1 MEAANTIPLKFAHS
15 ENEDSVKKSSEFYK
29 EMITRRSVRDISSAP
44 VDKEVIENILRVAA
58 SAPSGANKQPWSFCA
73 ISSAAL
79 KREIRDKAEE
89 EEFLSYNGRMN
100 KEWLKALEPL
110 NTNHIKE
117 FITEAPWII
126 IVFKSIYEVIGESK
140 VRYNNYYV
148 NESVGIATGFLL
160 SAIHKAGLVTVTH
173 TPSPM
178 NFLHQ
183 ILKRPDN
190 ERPFMLLPVGYPA
203 VNAQVPDI
211 KKKDFEEIAF
221 FYE

>member
-1 MEAANTIPLKFAHS
+1 MEAAKTIPLKFAHQDS
-15 ENEDSVKKSSEFYK
+15 EDPIVKSEQFYK
-29 EMITRRSVRDISSAP
+29 DMITRRSVRDISSKP
-44 VDKEVIENILRVAA
+44 VDKEVIENILKVAA
-58 SAPSGANKQPWSFCA
+58 AAPSGANKQPWTFCA
-73 ISSAAL
+73 ISSATL

-100 KEWLKALEPL
+100 KEWLKALQPL
-110 NTNHIKE
+110 KTDHVKE
-117 FITEAPWII
+117 FITEAPWVI

-183 ILKRPDN
+183 ILNRPDN
-190 ERPFMLLPVGYPA
+190 ERPFMLLPIGYPA
-203 VNAQVPDI
+203 VNAHVPDI
-211 KKKDFEEIAF
+211 RKKDFEEIAF